1 VDAARFRIDAPMI
14 RVCLIEDQ
22 TLVREGLESLIHHTT
37 DIRVVSLAKDGAEAL
52 DRVAR
57 SDPDILL
64 VDLRMPGMDGLTFLK
79 TLNAKPKSAMPSTI
93 LTTFDEDA
101 FVLEGLRPGAK
112 GYLCHSPSSL
122 KQSEQWLPAVGQQAP
137 W

>member
-1 VDAARFRIDAPMI
+1 MG
-14 RVCLIEDQ
+14 
-22 TLVREGLESLIHHTT
+22 T
-37 DIRVVSLAKDGAEAL
+37 EAL
-52 DRVAR
+52 DLVDR
-57 SDPDILL
+57 SNPDILL

-79 TLNAKPKSAMPSTI
+79 TLNAKPMSAMPSTI

-122 KQSEQWLPAVGQQAP
+122 KRSEQWSPAVDRQAL